1 MIARIITLVFLVLHC
16 SSFGQNQV
24 ENLDVKIMATH
35 FDQDIPANYYSRV
48 DRKVVDIFSKRGVIN
63 AKGSTFVV
71 YPSLQI
77 IQFDK
82 IEGIKKAIQYFGY
95 ENIQEVT
102 KEELE
107 KIKVLL
113 EACELKLDKVT
124 EYESSK
130 IKKISDVI
138 ERLSEA
144 RDRKAIAKTQTRELL
159 NRVESMM
166 NEDNRTHLFKTED
179 DRKNFSKGINTNVV

>member
-1 MIARIITLVFLVLHC
+1 MKAFEYLKNKISQDEGTLERAVSSIGIANDSLSSEEQERLDSLIEEFDINESTNIEQVFEILKA
-16 SSFGQNQV
+16 FG
-24 ENLDVKIMATH
+24 LA
-35 FDQDIPANYYSRV
+35 
-48 DRKVVDIFSKRGVIN
+48 IN
-63 AKGSTFVV
+63 ADSDEAF
-71 YPSLQI
+71 I
-77 IQFDK
+77 DK

-130 IKKISDVI
+130 IKKISDIGGLSALKELSLEEVG
-138 ERLSEA
+138 ELSEFI
-144 RDRKAIAKTQTRELL
+144 KAI
-159 NRVESMM
+159 
-166 NEDNRTHLFKTED
+166 
-179 DRKNFSKGINTNVV
+179 GIKFFI